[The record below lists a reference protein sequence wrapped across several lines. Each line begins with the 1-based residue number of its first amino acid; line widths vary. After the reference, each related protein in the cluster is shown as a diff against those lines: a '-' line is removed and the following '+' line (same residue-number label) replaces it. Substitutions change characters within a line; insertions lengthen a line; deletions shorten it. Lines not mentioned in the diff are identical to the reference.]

1 MNLTSKVVDN
11 IQVSI
16 KNIHVRYE
24 DSMNFQEPLSLGL
37 TMEKLDIETTNE
49 KWEPEF
55 IDRTHQ
61 ENKKKPLL
69 KMINLSNIGFYCSPK
84 DCESRQI
91 CRIEDSAKQFEKFEE
106 LFPLDCHISPMY
118 EHAYVSKP
126 ISSTTKLKQLSEH
139 AVAEQMSQVV
149 SANPLE
155 AQSQIK
161 AKEPIY
167 QIDLVIDEIHICL
180 SKSQFE
186 ALFKVFEQL
195 NDFQ

>member
-1 MNLTSKVVDN
+1 MMNLTSKIVDN

-16 KNIHVRYE
+16 KNIHIRYE

-37 TMEKLDIETTNE
+37 TMEKLEIETTNE
-49 KWEPEF
+49 QWEPEF

-84 DCESRQI
+84 DCVSRQI
-91 CRIEDSAKQFEKFEE
+91 CKIEDKDKQFEKFEE
-106 LFPLDCHISPMY
+106 LFPLDCDISPMY
-118 EHAYVSKP
+118 EQAYMSKP
-126 ISSTTKLKQLSEH
+126 VSSTTKLKQLSEH
-139 AVAEQMSQVV
+139 AVAEQMNQAVSTSQLD
-149 SANPLE
+149 A
-155 AQSQIK
+155 QIK
-161 AKEPIY
+161 AKDPIY
-167 QIDLVIDEIHICL
+167 QIDLVIDEINICL

-186 ALFKVFEQL
+186 AFFKVFEQL